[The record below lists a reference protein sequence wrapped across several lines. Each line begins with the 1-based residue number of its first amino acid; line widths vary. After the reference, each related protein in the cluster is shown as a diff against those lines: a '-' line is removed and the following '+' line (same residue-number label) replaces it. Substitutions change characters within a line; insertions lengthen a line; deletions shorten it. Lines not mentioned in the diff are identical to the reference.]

1 MTAAR
6 ETPAAP
12 GLAAE
17 RTGVSAWIFVGVTV
31 LALVGSLFGF
41 ETVISVAAV
50 LLAAFVL
57 LEFRRVPRA
66 QQVAA
71 LVLVTVT
78 AVLAGGGDEVLEAVV
93 NGLIRT
99 LPFVLIFA
107 SVGWLQSAA
116 RESPSVQALR
126 EGLMRLGPG
135 QRFSALNLSSHFLG
149 AGFNLAGLALLAPML
164 DDQRE
169 STDRMRMAC
178 AIIWGFAAATCW
190 SPFYVGTAVVLSALP
205 QTSWIEVAPLGFLIA
220 VGFLGYAFV
229 YDRLVRR
236 RGRPRVAGTQSPAVL
251 ARPGLRVLVAI
262 AVLFAMTT
270 TLIEGF
276 DLRLTDAV
284 VIAAPSYALGWLFL
298 VHGRRGAD
306 RIATVARG
314 VAASYPRMRSET
326 TLFFCANMFGFVMT
340 GIVSGDQAAALSLPQ
355 LPGPFFVHAVLA
367 IWLYLVVCAIGIHP
381 IVSVVVFTTVF
392 SPEQLGIAPV
402 LLAPMLMA
410 LWGMGT
416 SVSPLS
422 GTTLI
427 MAQLT
432 GRSSFTI
439 GWRWDGTFYALG
451 AVGLAALVSLLR

>member
-6 ETPAAP
+6 ETPVASA
-12 GLAAE
+12 LAAE
-17 RTGVSAWIFVGVTV
+17 RSGVSAWIFAGVTLCA
-31 LALVGSLFGF
+31 LAGSLFGL
-41 ETVISVAAV
+41 ETILFVAAM

-71 LVLVTVT
+71 LVLVAVT
-78 AVLAGGGDEVLEAVV
+78 AVLAGGRDELLDAAV

-135 QRFSALNLSSHFLG
+135 QRFSALSLSTHFLG
-149 AGFNLAGLALLAPML
+149 AGFNLAGLALLSPML

-190 SPFYVGTAVVLSALP
+190 SPIYVGTAVVLSGLP

-220 VGFLGYAFV
+220 LGFLGYGFV

-236 RGRPRVAGTQSPAVL
+236 RGGPRGGKTQSPAEL
-251 ARPGLRVLVAI
+251 LRPALRVLVAI
-262 AVLFAMTT
+262 AVLFVLTT

-276 DLRLTDAV
+276 GLRLTDAV
-284 VIAAPSYALGWLFL
+284 IIAAPSYALCWLFL
-298 VHGRRGAD
+298 VHGRRGAA
-306 RIATVARG
+306 RVAAVARG
-314 VAASYPRMRSET
+314 VAAGYPRMRSET

-340 GIVSGDQAAALSLPQ
+340 AIVSGDQAAGLSLPP
-355 LPGPFFVHAVLA
+355 LPGPFFLQALLA
-367 IWLYLVVCAIGIHP
+367 IWLYLAVCAIGIHP
-381 IVSVVVFTTVF
+381 IVSVVVFTTVV
-392 SPEQLGIAPV
+392 SPEQLAIAPA
-402 LLAPMLMA
+402 LLAAVLMA

-422 GTTLI
+422 GTTLL
-427 MAQLT
+427 MAQLS

-439 GWRWDGTFYALG
+439 AWRWDGTFYALG
-451 AVGLAALVSLLR
+451 AVGLAALVALLR